1 MLGIQKRVPRKSRN
15 LSPGQGRAVQPGIIS
30 MERWRVKEAT
40 DEKEAKAS
48 LVQWRGQGT
57 PRGPGL
63 LVSAATPVSEP
74 SPQPLA
80 PATDTPVHPQPRVPR
95 EGRGSTSGQV
105 RDAPVY
111 LHSREADHT
120 VPVSQVQ
127 GQTQRS

>member
-1 MLGIQKRVPRKSRN
+1 
-15 LSPGQGRAVQPGIIS
+15 

-48 LVQWRGQGT
+48 LVQWRDQGT

-74 SPQPLA
+74 SPQPLP

-111 LHSREADHT
+111 LHSHEADHT